1 MKNTTIVAVF
11 CFFPILVFCQNSNQ
25 TKPVA
30 TQSNGVI
37 IHESAGNEGFVQPV
51 TTVSPEVRTIADWTL
66 PECIEALRIVDE
78 KMAKLTESEEDLERR
93 RYYLEQRSLIVQQK
107 EYLLNNAR

>member
-11 CFFPILVFCQNSNQ
+11 CFFPILAFCQNGNQ

-51 TTVSPEVRTIADWTL
+51 AAVSPVVRTISDWTL
-66 PECIEALRIVDE
+66 PECMEALRIVDE
-78 KMAKLTESEEDLERR
+78 KMAHLTESEEDAERR
-93 RYYLEQRSLIVQQK
+93 RYYLEQRTLIEQQK
-107 EYLLNNAR
+107 DYLLNNAH